1 MGKSNR
7 EILNI
12 ALPSIAQNVTV
23 PLLGLVDAAISGHL
37 GGAVY
42 IGAVAV
48 GSMVFNMIYWLCA
61 FLRMSTGGLTAQ
73 AWGKAAGTDGKAV
86 AGGDGDM
93 DILQVLF
100 RALKIG
106 FVISMLLIVLQKPL
120 ADASFWLMG
129 ATAEVERLS
138 RIYFRILIWGAPAV
152 IMSYGL
158 SGWFLGRQDAK
169 RPMAIA
175 IVQNVINIALSLFF
189 VIFLGWKVEGVAT
202 GTLIAQWAG
211 VAMYLMC
218 RVKKHESGE
227 GAERLLQT
235 ICKNFRRMYTKES
248 SMLGGK
254 GVALEGAL
262 FLRTLC
268 MVSVQ
273 VAFTHAGALQGDL
286 VLAANALLM
295 QFYMFFSYFMDGFAY
310 AGEAVGGKYV
320 GAKDRKSFIAIT
332 RGLFVWGVWLTV
344 GFTIIYYFGGDT
356 IVALLTNDVQVRTE
370 AALFMPYVLLL
381 PVCGVAAFL
390 FDGLYAGATKSML
403 MFLSVLAGAAVF
415 FLILYISSRSGD
427 VSATNHC
434 LWAAMLSFLAV
445 RSVFLG
451 VTFRKILPD

>member
-7 EILNI
+7 EILRI

-37 GGAVY
+37 GGAEY

-48 GSMVFNMIYWLCA
+48 GSMVFNMLYWLCA

-73 AWGKAAGTDGKAV
+73 AWGRALAGGETAV
-86 AGGDGDM
+86 AGNKSGS
-93 DILQVLF
+93 DIMQILF
-100 RALKIG
+100 RALRIG
-106 FVISMLLIVLQKPL
+106 LVISLMLLLLQRPL
-120 ADASFWLMG
+120 ADVSFWLMG
-129 ATAEVERLS
+129 ATTEVESLG

-152 IMSYGL
+152 LMTYGL

-189 VIFLGWKVEGVAT
+189 VIVVGWKVEGVAT
-202 GTLIAQWAG
+202 GTLIAQWSA
-211 VAMYLMC
+211 VFMYLMC
-218 RVKKHESGE
+218 RVRKGGE
-227 GAERLLQT
+227 GEDTERLWQVV
-235 ICKNFRRMYTKES
+235 FRDFRWKPEKEPS
-248 SMLGGK
+248 LARSGGF
-254 GVALEGAL
+254 ALERTL
-262 FLRTLC
+262 FMRTLC
-268 MVSVQ
+268 MVCVQ
-273 VAFTHAGALQGDL
+273 VAFTHAGAVQGNL
-286 VLAANALLM
+286 ILASNALLM

-332 RGLFVWGVWLTV
+332 RGLFVWGAWLTV
-344 GFTIIYYFGGDT
+344 GFTIIYYWGGDA
-356 IVALLTNDVQVRTE
+356 IVAILTDDMQVRK
-370 AALFMPYVLLL
+370 AAAGFMPYVLLL
-381 PVCGVAAFL
+381 PLCGMAAFL

-415 FLILYISSRSGD
+415 FLILYISSRSGN

-445 RSVFLG
+445 RSMFLA
-451 VTFRKILPD
+451 VTYRKILPC